1 MVSYLLTYLGCFI
14 RRVISQG
21 TGKPIGGFGADY
33 AEVKV
38 IPSKRGW
45 ASLTIQENTIITSF
59 KPVVPAISVIPD
71 EVEAIV

>member
-1 MVSYLLTYLGCFI
+1 VFHGKLLTYLVCFI

-21 TGKPIGGFGADY
+21 TGKPIGGFG